1 VEQYC
6 TMIEEKIIVLL
17 KENSYSASDISRKLK
32 KDRRTVSKSLEKLNE
47 KGLVEYRNIGMAK
60 LWNLSES
67 PVKNLLKNK
76 KIGSYIKDLLNS
88 PIDGISIIDEN
99 KKIVWMNEKLRD
111 KVGASRG
118 NFCYE
123 VLADN
128 KSVCPNCT
136 AFKTL
141 TKKQPF
147 KSKGILMDRK
157 GKKSNLEFITV
168 PLKDNKIFIEVI
180 RDI

>member
-1 VEQYC
+1 MIKIDFHKIKLILTFINIVEQYC

-99 KKIVWMNEKLRD
+99 RKIIWINEKL
-111 KVGASRG
+111 
-118 NFCYE
+118 
-123 VLADN
+123 
-128 KSVCPNCT
+128 KSS
-136 AFKTL
+136 L
-141 TKKQPF
+141 
-147 KSKGILMDRK
+147 L
-157 GKKSNLEFITV
+157 
-168 PLKDNKIFIEVI
+168 
-180 RDI
+180 